1 MSTSDTTSRHRSLRH
16 MSSPSLLPR
25 RGATSAATCSL
36 DGLAD
41 DAETAV
47 ADQDRLARLLHPSA
61 PLQRLSETELLRLVA
76 EICDQVAIERP
87 MPGAADGRRYMRLL
101 RNETVEAWI
110 IAWASS
116 SYVGLHDHGD
126 SRGAYQVV
134 TGRLREVS
142 TDLVGRDPLT
152 TLRLRPGMR
161 RSLSPLHVHE
171 LWNPTRETALSV
183 HVYSPPLRTMN
194 FYSDE
199 PSTYLAKLRTETEI
213 EWPDPDR
220 WAERAVG

>member
-1 MSTSDTTSRHRSLRH
+1 MA
-16 MSSPSLLPR
+16 SSI
-25 RGATSAATCSL
+25 

-41 DAETAV
+41 DELVTSV
-47 ADQDRLARLLHPSA
+47 EPDRLARLIHPAA
-61 PLQRLSETELLRLVA
+61 PRQRLSEAELLRLVA
-76 EICDQVAIERP
+76 EVCDQVAIERP
-87 MPGAADGRRYMRLL
+87 TPGSIDGRRYIRLF
-101 RNETVEAWI
+101 RTETVEAWI

-116 SYVGLHDHGD
+116 AYVGLHDHGD

-142 TDLVGRDPLT
+142 TDLIGRGPLT

-161 RSLSPLHVHE
+161 RSLTPRHVHD
-171 LWNPTRETALSV
+171 LWNPSRQPALSV

-199 PSTYLAKLRTETEI
+199 PSSYLAKLRTETEV
-213 EWPDPDR
+213 EWLDPDR

>member
-1 MSTSDTTSRHRSLRH
+1 MAS
-16 MSSPSLLPR
+16 
-25 RGATSAATCSL
+25 SL

-41 DAETAV
+41 DELVTSVEA
-47 ADQDRLARLLHPSA
+47 DRLARLIHPA
-61 PLQRLSETELLRLVA
+61 ARRQRLSEVELLRLVG
-76 EICDQVAIERP
+76 EVCDQVAIERP
-87 MPGAADGRRYMRLL
+87 TPGSIDGRRYIRLF
-101 RNETVEAWI
+101 RTETVEAWI

-116 SYVGLHDHGD
+116 AYVGLHDHGD

-142 TDLVGRDPLT
+142 TDLIGRGPLT

-161 RSLSPLHVHE
+161 RSLTPGHVHD
-171 LWNPTRETALSV
+171 LWNPRRQPALSV

-199 PSTYLAKLRTETEI
+199 PSSYLAKLRTETEV

>member
-1 MSTSDTTSRHRSLRH
+1 M
-16 MSSPSLLPR
+16 
-25 RGATSAATCSL
+25 TCSL

-41 DAETAV
+41 NEQATSLEPA
-47 ADQDRLARLLHPSA
+47 RLARLIHPSA
-61 PLQRLSETELLRLVA
+61 RRQRLSEAELLRLVE
-76 EICDQVAIERP
+76 EICEQSTIERP
-87 MPGAADGRRYMRLL
+87 TAGSIDGRRYIRLF
-101 RNETVEAWI
+101 RTETVEAWI

-116 SYVGLHDHGD
+116 AYVGLHDHGD

-142 TDLVGRDPLT
+142 TDLIGRGALT
-152 TLRLRPGMR
+152 TLGLRPGMR
-161 RSLSPLHVHE
+161 RSLSPRHVHE
-171 LWNPTRETALSV
+171 LWNPTKEPALSV

-199 PSTYLAKLRTETEI
+199 PSSYLVRLRTETEV